1 MRKNGNRSL
10 LYIFFAFVLFLP
22 VLLLLVKSVSYGWRW
37 GEIFPTSFSARGFT
51 VLFRDSRFYS
61 AIGMTLWI
69 GMLVIFLNLFI
80 AIPAARALAFHSFKG
95 KAMMEV
101 ILLLPI
107 LIPSLAVAMGIHI
120 TMIRLGLA
128 DQWSGVVLVH
138 LIPTVPYSIKILR
151 SGFERI
157 GQKWEDQASSLG
169 GTKGTIL
176 YRIYLPQLLPSF
188 RSMVFLIFVISLSQY
203 ALTSIIGGGN
213 VLTLA
218 MLYFPFL
225 SSVDEAVIASFS
237 IVFALLPICVMV
249 GFELVF
255 RLVIPY
261 QKRVFLN

>member
-1 MRKNGNRSL
+1 MKNKRISIL
-10 LYIFFAFVLFLP
+10 FFTFVFFLCLP
-22 VLLLLVKSVSYGWRW
+22 VILLLLKSVSNGWRW
-37 GEIFPTSFSARGFT
+37 GELLPTAFSLRGFE
-51 VLFRDSRFYS
+51 VLLNDPRFYS

-69 GMLVIFLNLFI
+69 GVIVILLNLLI
-80 AIPAARALAFHSFKG
+80 AVPAARALAFHSFRG
-95 KAMMEV
+95 KSMVETV
-101 ILLLPI
+101 LILPI
-107 LIPSLAVAMGIHI
+107 LIPSLAVAMGIHV

-128 DQWSGVVLVH
+128 DQWLGLVMVH

-151 SGFERI
+151 SGFERL
-157 GQKWEDQASSLG
+157 GQKWEEQASTLG
-169 GTKGTIL
+169 GTKGVIL
-176 YRIYLPQLLPSF
+176 YKIYLPQLLPSF

-237 IVFALLPICVMV
+237 LIFAFLPILVMI

-255 RLVIPY
+255 RMVIPY
-261 QKRVFLN
+261 QKRVIDRE

>member
-1 MRKNGNRSL
+1 MSKNRNWST

-22 VLLLLVKSVSYGWRW
+22 VLLLLLKSVSFGWRW
-37 GEIFPTSFSARGFT
+37 GEIIPTSFSTRGFT
-51 VLFRDSRFYS
+51 VLLNDSRFYT
-61 AIGMTLWI
+61 AIGMTLLI
-69 GMLVIFLNLFI
+69 GIIVILLNLFI
-80 AIPAARALAFHSFKG
+80 AVPAARALAFHNFRG
-95 KAMMEV
+95 KSLVEV
-101 ILLLPI
+101 VLLLPI

-120 TMIRLGLA
+120 TLIRLGLA
-128 DQWSGVVLVH
+128 DQWLGVVLVH

-151 SGFERI
+151 SGFERL
-157 GQKWEDQASSLG
+157 GQKWEEQASSLG
-169 GTKGTIL
+169 GTKWAIL

-225 SSVDEAVIASFS
+225 QSVDEAVIASFS
-237 IVFALLPICVMV
+237 IVFALLPVGVMV

-261 QKRVFLN
+261 QKRVFLD